1 MGSFTTTSLLC
12 CPHSMWLRCHS
23 LNEQLVLGNDLWMK
37 KTLRAGRHVFG
48 DACRKF
54 LPYSASLLMNRTLS
68 RMFRSCTYRLLCT
81 LVYIHS
87 LCHSVGL
94 DIVVVIVSCFGLDSL
109 GLNPAGRWDFL
120 HLSIQALG
128 PTHPIQCV
136 KFLSGD
142 IAAGAWHW
150 HPVSRAIHLLPFWAF
165 TACSRLK
172 FTFTFY
178 FMQ

>member
-1 MGSFTTTSLLC
+1 MGSFTTTSVLC
-12 CPHSMWLRCHS
+12 CPHSTWLQYHS
-23 LNEQLVLGNDLWMK
+23 VNEQLFLGNDLWIK
-37 KTLRAGRHVFG
+37 KTLRAGRHMFS

-54 LPYSASLLMNRTLS
+54 LPYSASLLMNWPLS

-94 DIVVVIVSCFGLDSL
+94 NIVVVIVSCFGLDSL
-109 GLNPAGRWDFL
+109 GLNPVGGEIFCTCPYRPWGPPILYNGWSFSQGR
-120 HLSIQALG
+120 
-128 PTHPIQCV
+128 
-136 KFLSGD
+136 K
-142 IAAGAWHW
+142 AAGAWHW

-165 TACSRLK
+165 MECSRLK

-178 FMQ
+178 FMP